1 MTTIT
6 VAVPS
11 WEDVDARLAALQGEV
26 RWGTLAAQGK
36 ALVAVLAEVRG
47 DLAVLRALAGVVEVA
62 AAPEPRETA
71 GAVQAL
77 PLASPAPSA
86 TAVAHGFTGDPCQEC
101 GQLMLVPNGTCFKCM
116 GCGATTGC
124 S

>member
-1 MTTIT
+1 MTTLT

-11 WEDVDARLAALQGEV
+11 WEDVDARLAAIQGEV
-26 RWGTLAAQGK
+26 RWGTLAAQGET
-36 ALVAVLAEVRG
+36 LVAVLAEVRG
-47 DLAVLRALAGVVEVA
+47 DLAVLRALAGVAQRTEHRVSTPTVA
-62 AAPEPRETA
+62 GST
-71 GAVQAL
+71 
-77 PLASPAPSA
+77 PAPST
-86 TAVAHGFTGDPCQEC
+86 TAVAHGFTGDPCGDC